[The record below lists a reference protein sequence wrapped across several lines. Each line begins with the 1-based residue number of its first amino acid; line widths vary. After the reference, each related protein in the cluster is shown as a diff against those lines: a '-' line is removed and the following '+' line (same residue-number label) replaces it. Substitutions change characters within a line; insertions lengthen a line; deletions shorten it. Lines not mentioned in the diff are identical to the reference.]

1 MRAVLL
7 ALLLLASPARAADEI
22 FTLYAE
28 GRYEQA
34 IRAGEASRSAPG
46 LAIAAR
52 AALAEAMLRPQPCL
66 SCLERAE
73 TLARAGIAADPGHAD
88 NHVWLA
94 AALGHQ
100 ARILGKVRAQVARM
114 PNESR
119 AALDTALRHAPD
131 NAYAVS
137 ALGGWNIEIVRGG
150 GAYLA
155 RTLYGAS
162 EPEGI
167 ALFDRAVKLAPGNV
181 AVHYQVALSLLGFDA
196 DKYRARIAAE
206 LKAAQAATA
215 ATAYERRMQDRAGEL
230 LGLQARGADDAL
242 QARVRRYQ
250 GYPD

>member
-1 MRAVLL
+1 MRMALL
-7 ALLLLASPARAADEI
+7 ALLLLASPARAADAI

-34 IRAGEASRSAPG
+34 IRAGEDSRSAHG

-73 TLARAGIAADPGHAD
+73 TLARAGIAANPAHAD

-119 AALDTALRHAPD
+119 AALDAALRHAPD

-162 EPEGI
+162 EQEGI
-167 ALFDRAVKLAPGNV
+167 ALFDRALKLAPGNV

-206 LKAAQAATA
+206 LKAAMASAAV
-215 ATAYERRMQDRAGEL
+215 TAYERRMQDRAGEL
-230 LGLQARGADDAL
+230 LGLQAKGADEAL
-242 QARVRRYQ
+242 QARVRQYQ